1 MIDFCSI
8 PLTFRHHREA
18 DGLTKEM
25 LSKLLD
31 HGGSGGSGTGSTV
44 GKALLVAAGV
54 GLVTATGY
62 GVYRLLKY
70 RAAQQPPT
78 EWRRVG
84 EVSDLWIYPIKSC
97 GAVRVSNFQCSSIGP
112 QVGLLRDRI
121 FMVVKSAD
129 GTFITGRSHPTLVLV
144 QPSFDARYELM
155 TLSAPGM
162 LDITINVRQLLAAKP
177 GAASVW
183 DQPVSAVDCGEE
195 AARWLS
201 RFLLSEDFGLR
212 LVFYPH
218 DQPTR
223 PVREKN
229 RIHALLTAR
238 DSGALHDATS
248 YMLVSEASVADVNSR
263 LDKPVPALQYR
274 ANILVKG
281 PTAFEEDDW
290 TWIRIGETVYRNV
303 KPCTRCLFTNVDP
316 ETGVSSP
323 EQEPLNTLRKYRL
336 KPGLGAS
343 PVVGMQMGIRT
354 LGSIALGEPVYVG

>member
-8 PLTFRHHREA
+8 PLTFRHQRNA
-18 DGLTKEM
+18 DGLSDEM
-25 LSKLLD
+25 LSKLLNNGAD
-31 HGGSGGSGTGSTV
+31 GTGKPTA
-44 GKALLVAAGV
+44 GQLLAIAAGV
-54 GLVTATGY
+54 GVASALGY

-70 RAAQQPPT
+70 RAEQQPPT
-78 EWRRVG
+78 EWHRVG

-97 GAVRVSNFQCSSIGP
+97 GAVRVRQFQCSPIGP
-112 QVGLLRDRI
+112 QLGLLRDRI

-129 GTFITGRSHPTLVLV
+129 GKFITGRTHPTLVLV
-144 QPSFDARYELM
+144 QPAFDAQYEHM

-162 LDITINVRQLLAAKP
+162 MDIVVNVKQLLEAAP
-177 GAASVW
+177 GSAEVW
-183 DQPVSAVDCGEE
+183 DQPVTAVDCGEE
-195 AARWLS
+195 VARWLS

-212 LVFYPH
+212 LAYYPL
-218 DQPTR
+218 DRPTR

-229 RIHALLTAR
+229 RIHRMLTAR

-248 YMLVSEASVADVNSR
+248 YMLVSEGSVADVNTR

-281 PTAFEEDDW
+281 PSAFEEDDW
-290 TWIRIGETVYRNV
+290 KWIRIGDTVYRNV

-323 EQEPLNTLRKYRL
+323 VQEPLTTLRKYRL
-336 KPGLGAS
+336 KPGLGQS

-354 LGSIALGEPVYVG
+354 LGAIGLGDTVYVG

>member
-18 DGLTKEM
+18 DGLSEEM
-25 LSKLLD
+25 LSKLLNNGA
-31 HGGSGGSGTGSTV
+31 GGAGGKPTAGQ
-44 GKALLVAAGV
+44 LLAVAAGV
-54 GLVTATGY
+54 GVVTAVGY

-70 RAAQQPPT
+70 RAEQQPPT
-78 EWRRVG
+78 EWHRVG

-97 GAVRVSNFQCSSIGP
+97 GAVRVRQFQCSPIGP
-112 QVGLLRDRI
+112 QLGLLRDRI

-129 GTFITGRSHPTLVLV
+129 GKFITGRSHPTLVLV
-144 QPSFDARYELM
+144 QPAFDERYERM

-162 LDITINVRQLLAAKP
+162 MDIAVNVKQLLETVP
-177 GAASVW
+177 GNFSVW
-183 DQPVSAVDCGEE
+183 DQPVAAVDCGEE
-195 AARWLS
+195 VARWLS

-212 LVFYPH
+212 LVYYPLEG
-218 DQPTR
+218 PTR

-229 RIHALLTAR
+229 RIHTLLTAR

-248 YMLVSEASVADVNSR
+248 YMLVSEASVADVNTR
-263 LDKPVPALQYR
+263 LEKPVPALQYR

-281 PTAFEEDDW
+281 PSAFEEDDW
-290 TWIRIGETVYRNV
+290 KWIRIGDTVYRNV

-316 ETGVSSP
+316 ETGISNP
-323 EQEPLNTLRKYRL
+323 AQEPLTTLRKYRL
-336 KPGLGAS
+336 KPGLGNS

-354 LGSIALGEPVYVG
+354 LGAIGLGDTVYVG

>member
-1 MIDFCSI
+1 MS
-8 PLTFRHHREA
+8 E
-18 DGLTKEM
+18 EM
-25 LSKLLD
+25 LSKLLSNEA
-31 HGGSGGSGTGSTV
+31 GGKPTV
-44 GKALLVAAGV
+44 GQLLAVAAGV
-54 GLVTATGY
+54 GVVTALGY
-62 GVYRLLKY
+62 GAYRFLKY
-70 RAAQQPPT
+70 RAEHTPPT

-97 GAVRVSNFQCSSIGP
+97 GAVRVRQFQCSDIGP

-129 GTFITGRSHPTLVLV
+129 GAFITGRSHPTLVLV
-144 QPSFDARYELM
+144 QPTFDAAYERM

-162 LDITINVRQLLAAKP
+162 MDITVPVSSLLSTTSP
-177 GAASVW
+177 GDFSVW
-183 DQPVSAVDCGEE
+183 DQPVAAIDCGEE
-195 AARWLS
+195 VARWLS

-212 LVFYPH
+212 LVYYPL

-229 RIHALLTAR
+229 RIHAMLTAR

-248 YMLVSEASVADVNSR
+248 YMLLSEASVADVNTR
-263 LDKPVPALQYR
+263 LEKPVPALQYR

-281 PTAFEEDDW
+281 PAAFEEDNW
-290 TWIRIGETVYRNV
+290 NWIRIGEHTIYRNV

-323 EQEPLNTLRKYRL
+323 DQEPLSTLRKYRL

-354 LGSIALGEPVYVG
+354 LGSIGLGDAVYVG

>member
-1 MIDFCSI
+1 
-8 PLTFRHHREA
+8 
-18 DGLTKEM
+18 M
-25 LSKLLD
+25 LSKLLNN
-31 HGGSGGSGTGSTV
+31 GGSGAGGRPTV
-44 GKALLVAAGV
+44 GQLLAVAAGV
-54 GLVTATGY
+54 GVVTAVGY
-62 GVYRLLKY
+62 GVYRLLKH
-70 RAAQQPPT
+70 RAEQMPPT

-97 GAVRVSNFQCSSIGP
+97 GAVRVRQFQCSPIGP

-129 GTFITGRSHPTLVLV
+129 GAFITGRSHPTLVLV
-144 QPSFDARYELM
+144 QPAFDAAYERM

-162 LDITINVRQLLAAKP
+162 MDITVPVAALLTARP
-177 GAASVW
+177 GDFSVW
-183 DQPVSAVDCGEE
+183 DQPVAAVDCGEE
-195 AARWLS
+195 VARWLS

-212 LVFYPH
+212 LVYYPLER
-218 DQPTR
+218 PTR

-248 YMLVSEASVADVNSR
+248 YMLLSEASVADVNTR
-263 LDKPVPALQYR
+263 LEKPVPALQYR
-274 ANILVKG
+274 ANVLVKG
-281 PTAFEEDDW
+281 PAAFEEDNW
-290 TWIRIGETVYRNV
+290 KWIRIGDTTIYRNV

-323 EQEPLNTLRKYRL
+323 DQEPLSTLRKYRL

-343 PVVGMQMGIRT
+343 PVLGMQMGIRE
-354 LGSIALGEPVYVG
+354 LGAIGLGDAVYVG